1 LRHRRKSA
9 FDGSVAPVSSLSR
22 AFIGLL
28 AALIGLVAV
37 VALGV
42 AVFTASLDL
51 PPVEKV
57 REITLKVPLRIHTRD
72 GVLIGEF
79 GEERRIPVAY
89 ADVPPLL
96 IKAVLAAEDHAFF
109 THPGID
115 LTGVIRAAL
124 ANLRAGHHEQGA
136 STITMQVARNYFLTP
151 EKTYTRKVR
160 EILLAFDL
168 ERSLTKEQ
176 ILELY
181 LNKIFLGQRAYGFA
195 AAARVYFGKLLP
207 ELDLAEMALLAG
219 LPRAPSRD
227 NPVANPANARL
238 RRDYVLERMRALGEI
253 TQAEA
258 DRARQTPVPVTKH
271 LAEVEL
277 EAPYVAEMARAAV
290 LERHGESAY
299 SLGWRVYTTVDSAA
313 QRSAERALRKGIL
326 DYDHRHGWRGRAGH
340 VELAGNPTPEAQAR
354 ALAGYPSVG
363 GLVPAFVTATKG
375 QTASFF
381 LAGKGPITLDWGA
394 LSWARKHLSADA
406 LGAAPKNA
414 GDILAPGDVVY
425 LEPMKVGWKLAQ
437 IPQLAGALVTLR
449 PSDGAILALSG
460 GFDFRA
466 SKFNRATQAQRQPG
480 STLKPFIYSAA
491 LEHGFTPATL
501 VSGGP
506 IAIEDGGEIW
516 RPENYGGRITGQ
528 TRLREA
534 LAQSL
539 NLVSVR
545 VLRAVGMDDAL
556 SHLSRFGFERKRLS
570 SGLSLALGAGAV
582 TPSEMAR
589 AFAVF
594 ANGGFLVEPYIVE
607 HVEDQDGKPVE
618 QAQPRR
624 VCETCDSG
632 IGLAPDD
639 THAPRVLSAE
649 NRFLMTH
656 MMGDVIRTGTG
667 RAAMALGRQDLAGKT
682 GTTNEFKDAWF
693 AGFQREVVSVA
704 WVGFDEPATLGAG
717 EAGALAALPI
727 WIEHMRDL
735 LKDKT
740 EQALVPPPNVVVR
753 YVRPE
758 SGALTSDTDPS
769 AIREFFIA
777 GIEPLPA
784 LEEAPPLPVGGG
796 EPGREAPRPS
806 ATEELF

>member
-1 LRHRRKSA
+1 MST
-9 FDGSVAPVSSLSR
+9 LSR
-22 AFIGLL
+22 TLIGLL
-28 AALIGLVAV
+28 VSLIGLAV
-37 VALGV
+37 VAVLGV
-42 AVFTASLDL
+42 ALFTVSLNL

-57 REITLKVPLRIHTRD
+57 REITLKVPLRVYSRD
-72 GVLIGEF
+72 GLLIGEF

-96 IKAVLAAEDHAFF
+96 VKAVLAAEDHAFF
-109 THPGID
+109 SHPGID
-115 LTGVIRAAL
+115 LSGVIRAAL

-151 EKTYTRKVR
+151 EKTYTRKIKEV
-160 EILLAFDL
+160 LLAFDL

-195 AAARVYFGKLLP
+195 AAARVYFGKSLN

-227 NPVANPANARL
+227 NPVANPANARG

-253 TQAEA
+253 TAAEA
-258 DRARQTPVPVTKH
+258 DRARQVPVPVTRH
-271 LAEVEL
+271 LTEVEL
-277 EAPYVAEMARAAV
+277 DAPHVAEMARAAII
-290 LERHGESAY
+290 ERHGDTAY
-299 SLGWRVYTTVDSAA
+299 SQGWRATTTLDSAA
-313 QRSAERALRKGIL
+313 QRSAERALRRGIL
-326 DYDHRHGWRGRAGH
+326 DYDRRHGWRGPAGRID
-340 VELAGNPTPEAQAR
+340 LAAHRTPEAQTR
-354 ALAGYPSVG
+354 ALAAYPAVG
-363 GLVPAFVTATKG
+363 GLAPAVVTAVKG
-375 QTASFF
+375 QSATCFVP
-381 LAGKGPITLDWGA
+381 GKGPATLDWGA
-394 LSWARKHLSADA
+394 LSWARKQLSAEA

-414 GDILAPGDVVY
+414 SDVLTAGDVVY
-425 LEPMKVGWKLAQ
+425 LESLRPGWRLAQ
-437 IPQLAGALVTLR
+437 IPVLEGALVTLR
-449 PSDGAILALSG
+449 PADGAVLALTG

-501 VSGGP
+501 ISGAP
-506 IAIEDGGEIW
+506 IAIEDNGEIW
-516 RPENYGGRITGQ
+516 RPENYGGKVTGP

-556 SHLSRFGFERKRLS
+556 AHLARFGFERKRLS

-582 TPSEMAR
+582 TPMEMAR
-589 AFAVF
+589 GFAVF
-594 ANGGFLVEPYIVE
+594 ANGGFLVDPYLVE
-607 HVEDQDGKPVE
+607 RVEDQEGRVIE
-618 QAQPRR
+618 QTTPRR
-624 VCETCDSG
+624 VCETCDAAAVP
-632 IGLAPDD
+632 APADEA
-639 THAPRVLSAE
+639 HAPRVLSAE
-649 NRFLMTH
+649 NRFLMTQ
-656 MMGDVIRTGTG
+656 MMGDVIRAGTG

-693 AGFQREVVSVA
+693 AGFQSDIVSVA

-717 EAGALAALPI
+717 EAGGRAALPV
-727 WIEHMRDL
+727 WIEHMRDV
-735 LKDKT
+735 LKDKPERT
-740 EQALVPPPNVVVR
+740 PLQPPNVVVR

-758 SGALTSDTDPS
+758 SGALASDADP
-769 AIREFFIA
+769 AAVREYFIA

-784 LEEAPPLPVGGG
+784 LEEAPLLPVGGG
-796 EPGREAPRPS
+796 EPGRPPPRPS